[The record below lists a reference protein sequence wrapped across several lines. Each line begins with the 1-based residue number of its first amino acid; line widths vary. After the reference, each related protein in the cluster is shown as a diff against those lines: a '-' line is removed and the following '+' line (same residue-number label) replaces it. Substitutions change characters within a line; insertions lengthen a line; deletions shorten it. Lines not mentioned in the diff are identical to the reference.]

1 MRQNIPHV
9 CLEEK
14 SPQDLPRQ
22 QKGGFHKWRI
32 PKKNGWFIMENP
44 IKMDELGVPPFS
56 ETLKSFD
63 FDLWNLGRDVVYGNK
78 EPSASSWRRTFPEAL
93 LTTAWWFGGWMTSL
107 KNHLPDSGHHP
118 RYNKQK
124 KRLRIGDSATI
135 ARTIMK
141 FPQWF
146 LFICLQDLTQNDVN

>member
-22 QKGGFHKWRI
+22 QKGGFHKWRN
-32 PKKNGWFIMENP
+32 PQKNGWFIMENP

-78 EPSASSWRRTFPEAL
+78 EPSASS
-93 LTTAWWFGGWMTSL
+93 
-107 KNHLPDSGHHP
+107 
-118 RYNKQK
+118 
-124 KRLRIGDSATI
+124 
-135 ARTIMK
+135 
-141 FPQWF
+141 
-146 LFICLQDLTQNDVN
+146 